1 MIKSLLRRLF
11 GTVNERYLASLKPIL
26 NKINAYEATIA
37 SYSDEELKNQT
48 RKFKKQLQNAEKTL
62 DGILPEAFATVRE
75 ASKRVLGL
83 RHYDVQMMGGIALHR
98 GMVAE
103 MRTGEGKTLVA
114 TLPSYLNALTGK
126 GVHIVTVNDYL
137 AQRDTEWVGKIHVF
151 LGLTVGCIVGGLDDE
166 ERKRAYDCDIT
177 YSTNNE
183 LGFDYLRDNM
193 RYSSEHAVQRSFNF
207 AIIDEVDSILID
219 EARTPLV
226 ISGPSDN
233 FSQLYY
239 VANEVIA
246 VLPKESYDIDEKA
259 KNVVLTDAGIALVE
273 QELVKKSIIEK
284 DSSLFDIENINIL
297 HHINQALKAH
307 KNFKKDVD
315 YLVKDN
321 QIMIIDE
328 FTGRIMEGRRFSDGL
343 HQALEAREGVPIQ
356 NENQTLASITFQN
369 FFRLYPKISG
379 MTGTAVTEAV
389 ELQDIYGLKVLVIPT
404 NNPLVRK
411 DEDDQIY
418 RTAEE
423 KFEAIIDEIIKCHAK
438 KQPILVGTVSVEMSE
453 FLSKI
458 LQKQKIKHHVLNAKN
473 HEKEAFII
481 AQAGQP
487 GSVTIATNMAG
498 RGTDIMLG
506 GNAEMLFKDDKNKK
520 SLDHLKKQVEED
532 KKVAIDAGG
541 LLVIG
546 TERHESRRIDNQ
558 LRGRSGRMG
567 DPGRTVFYISLEDDL
582 MRIFASQNISKIL
595 KTLGLKRGEVIYHP
609 MITRTIGKAQQKVE
623 HRNYEIRK
631 NLLKFDNVMNDQR
644 KVIYEQRNDVMVN
657 DDILDVVNDIV
668 HDLNEEILSEYVPEN
683 KFKEEWDVEGISK
696 RLKSI
701 YGSDFNIIQ
710 ELSKHSRESREHL
723 LKYLH
728 SKVQDILSTKKQKF
742 GDKLYKTAA
751 KRVLLITLD
760 QLWKDH
766 LLSLDHLRHG
776 IYLRAFGQKDPLSE
790 YKREA
795 FHYFSS
801 MLSKLKEMFVTRICR
816 MEIDHDY
823 DDSQMQTEVKKSLHE
838 GRQDVASI
846 DVVQNAEGGK
856 WGRVGRNETCP
867 CGSNKK
873 FKHCHGKV

>member
-11 GTVNERYLASLKPIL
+11 GTVNDRYLASLHPII
-26 NKINAYEATIA
+26 KEINGFEEVIER
-37 SYSDEELKNQT
+37 YSDQELRNQTKKFQKQLKN
-48 RKFKKQLQNAEKTL
+48 KEKSL
-62 DGILPEAFATVRE
+62 DDILPEAFATVRE
-75 ASKRVLGL
+75 ASKRILGL

-114 TLPSYLNALTGK
+114 TLPSYLNALEGK
-126 GVHIVTVNDYL
+126 GVHVVTVNDYL
-137 AQRDTEWVGKIHVF
+137 AQRDTEWVGKIHIF
-151 LGLTVGCIVGGLDDE
+151 LGLTVGCILNSGTE
-166 ERKRAYDCDIT
+166 EEHKDAYNCDIT

-193 RYSSEHAVQRSFNF
+193 RYFAEHAVQRPFNY

-239 VANEVIA
+239 VANDIIP
-246 VLPKESYDIDEKA
+246 LLKKEHYDLDEKA
-259 KNVVLTDAGIALVE
+259 RNVSFTEEGIILVE
-273 QELVKKSIIEK
+273 KELAKQGVIEQG
-284 DSSLFDIENINIL
+284 SSLFDIDNINVI
-297 HHINQALKAH
+297 HHMNQALKAH
-307 KNFKKDVD
+307 KNFKRDVD
-315 YLVKDN
+315 YLIKDN

-328 FTGRIMEGRRFSDGL
+328 FTGRIMEGRRFSEGL

-369 FFRLYPKISG
+369 YFRLYPKISG

-404 NNPLVRK
+404 NNPMIRK

-423 KFEAIIDEIIKCHAK
+423 KFEAIIEEITKCHAK
-438 KQPILVGTVSVEMSE
+438 KQPILVGTASVEMSE

-458 LQKQKIKHHVLNAKN
+458 LKKEKIKHNVLNAKN
-473 HEKEAFII
+473 HEREAHII
-481 AQAGQP
+481 AQAGQL
-487 GSVTIATNMAG
+487 GAVTIATNMAG

-506 GNAEMLFKDDKNKK
+506 GNAEMLFRDPSNKK
-520 SLDHLKKQVEED
+520 SLKVLKEEVAKD
-532 KKVAIDAGG
+532 KKEILEVGG

-595 KTLGLKRGEVIYHP
+595 KTLGLKRGEAIYHP
-609 MITRTIGKAQQKVE
+609 MITRTISKAQQKVE

-644 KVIYEQRNDVMVN
+644 KVIYEQRQEIMSN
-657 DDILDVVNDIV
+657 DDILDVVDDIY
-668 HDLNEEILSEYVPEN
+668 HDLNQEIVSEYIPEG
-683 KFKEEWDVEGISK
+683 KFKEEWDIEAFSK
-696 RLKSI
+696 RLISI
-701 YGSDFNIIQ
+701 YGSDFDI
-710 ELSKHSRESREHL
+710 LSRLNKQGNESREQL
-723 LKYLH
+723 EKYINDTV
-728 SKVQDILSTKKQKF
+728 KNILDLQHKKF
-742 GDKLYKTAA
+742 GTKLFKAA
-751 KRVLLITLD
+751 TQRVLLITLD

-795 FHYFSS
+795 FNYFAH
-801 MLSKLKEMFVTRICR
+801 MLSKLKETYITRICR
-816 MEIDHDY
+816 MEIDHDS
-823 DDSQMQTEVKKSLHE
+823 DDNMLERKSTPMHE
-838 GRQDVASI
+838 GRQDVASLLEKSSEN
-846 DVVQNAEGGK
+846 DEK
-856 WGRVGRNETCP
+856 WGKVGRNETCP
-867 CGSNKK
+867 CGSGKK
-873 FKHCHGKV
+873 FKHCHGKI